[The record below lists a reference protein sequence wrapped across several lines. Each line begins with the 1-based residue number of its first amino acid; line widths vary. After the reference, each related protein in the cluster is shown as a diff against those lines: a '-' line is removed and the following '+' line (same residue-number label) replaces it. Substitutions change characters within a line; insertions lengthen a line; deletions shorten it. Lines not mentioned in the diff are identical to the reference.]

1 MILKNKSLL
10 NYNTMGI
17 DISAETFLCIRGKEE
32 IIKYQKDISRKNLL
46 VIGGGSNILFTK
58 NFDGCVIKNEIYG
71 IKVIYEDRKK
81 VRLKVGAG
89 VNWNEFVNYA
99 VENNWSG
106 IENMI
111 LIPGTVGASPVQNIG
126 AYGQEVQNTILSVE
140 AFDLKSLKE
149 ITLSNSSCKFSYRDS
164 IFKKELKNRVIITA
178 VIFELKK
185 TFIPNLS
192 FPSLANIISEKTIIN
207 PTIRQMAD
215 TVSEI
220 RNKKLPDYHSLSNCG
235 SFFKNPLIKKNRLK
249 EFSEKNSSAPI
260 YRFKEGYKLSAGWLI
275 EQCGWKGKRIGN
287 VGCYE
292 QHSLVLVNFGGA
304 TGTEVLDFA
313 KLIQKSVK
321 DKFEITLDY
330 EVSIF

>member
-111 LIPGTVGASPVQNIG
+111 LIPWHGRSFTGS
-126 AYGQEVQNTILSVE
+126 EHW
-140 AFDLKSLKE
+140 SLRTGSAK
-149 ITLSNSSCKFSYRDS
+149 Y
-164 IFKKELKNRVIITA
+164 
-178 VIFELKK
+178 
-185 TFIPNLS
+185 
-192 FPSLANIISEKTIIN
+192 NIIS
-207 PTIRQMAD
+207 R
-215 TVSEI
+215 
-220 RNKKLPDYHSLSNCG
+220 
-235 SFFKNPLIKKNRLK
+235 
-249 EFSEKNSSAPI
+249 
-260 YRFKEGYKLSAGWLI
+260 
-275 EQCGWKGKRIGN
+275 
-287 VGCYE
+287 
-292 QHSLVLVNFGGA
+292 
-304 TGTEVLDFA
+304 
-313 KLIQKSVK
+313 
-321 DKFEITLDY
+321 
-330 EVSIF
+330 SI